1 MNSLRRFAML
11 VVALAMLGA
20 TGAVSQDA
28 VLLQYRMTEDTVRAM
43 DVVSNQTGA
52 AAGESQAIDATIT
65 VLSRARNVDD
75 QGFTEDLYT
84 VDTWIRI
91 ESAGEVLDT
100 SEEGSELTGT
110 GITGNRPV
118 TTYRLDWHG
127 RSLGGDDVPTADD
140 PMAKLTNALQS
151 AMGRLP
157 SEPVAPGATWTD
169 ATSAEVGEG
178 SAEVTVE
185 WRFDRL
191 AEIDGRQYAILKAE
205 ARAVCQNVDAGRKEQ
220 RIQIQGMDL
229 HQYIDEYVENLSV
242 AQTVEVQWDIE
253 AGYGVKTIVDQV
265 IQATSLITLT
275 DADTGQVQVAGIPV
289 EVERTGKVGYIRS
302 AYIRGGATPPPSG
315 GTSKYEPALLMTK
328 TVEGSVHLRSGAGT
342 GYSSLGTLRR
352 GDFLK
357 AIGKSGDWV
366 EVVTT
371 NKKTGYV
378 HKSYVSFGVGARTT
392 GDVNFRKGPGTNYSV
407 IRTLSAGAGVTVL
420 EVDGKWAKVRSGSAT
435 GYISTGYFSF

>member
-75 QGFTEDLYT
+75 EGFTEDLYT

-275 DADTGQVQVAGIPV
+275 DADTGQVQVAGISV
-289 EVERTGKVGYIRS
+289 EVERTGKVSITTRPPTDDELARMAPEAAAESIARRDLSLFETLLAPGYDAAELTQSFESDFAAYEALS
-302 AYIRGGATPPPSG
+302 ATASDVTVTLDGAT
-315 GTSKYEPALLMTK
+315 GTVAFTLSVEGAKAQVGPGEDVAALEPLYEAPVTLSLTK
-328 TVEGSVHLRSGAGT
+328 TGGLWLIDG
-342 GYSSLGTLRR
+342 
-352 GDFLK
+352 
-357 AIGKSGDWV
+357 
-366 EVVTT
+366 
-371 NKKTGYV
+371 
-378 HKSYVSFGVGARTT
+378 VSVGA
-392 GDVNFRKGPGTNYSV
+392 V
-407 IRTLSAGAGVTVL
+407 
-420 EVDGKWAKVRSGSAT
+420 
-435 GYISTGYFSF
+435 